1 MSTSVSVSSAKALTF
16 DTVQADLCRLFA
28 CINEASQP
36 QVFIKLSEVT
46 VCDSAGLAMLLELKR
61 LSGLHNKEIVFD
73 GLPRCIQALAE
84 FCGVDALLF
93 QSE

>member
-1 MSTSVSVSSAKALTF
+1 MPTSVSVVSGKMLTF
-16 DTVQADLCRLFA
+16 DTVQADLCRLLA
-28 CINEASQP
+28 CIDAATEQH
-36 QVFIKLSEVT
+36 VLIELSEVT

-61 LSGLHNKEIVFD
+61 LSGLHDKAITF
-73 GLPRCIQALAE
+73 GRLPRCIQALAE

>member
-1 MSTSVSVSSAKALTF
+1 MSTSVSVSSGKSLTF
-16 DTVQADLCRLFA
+16 DTVGADLCRLLA
-28 CINEASQP
+28 RINEASDQP
-36 QVFIKLSEVT
+36 ILIELSAVT

-61 LSGLHNKEIVFD
+61 LSGMHNKVIAFD